1 MAKLDG
7 VKTLDMVNGEI
18 TKVEYNGEVYEKVD
32 TPKKGDIGLRI
43 SNDRPWASVGEFYPI
58 THNGVSEAYKDDVG
72 DEPLIKDGTFTYF
85 RKPSAPSLKAGD
97 KVRPR
102 ELFAKVNRPNNVPIP
117 GDYVEFRDD
126 IAEEC
131 SSFLTIGKK
140 YEVERVDAFGGADI
154 TDDNGDY
161 ESAEP
166 YETKAIYVKYTQEQ
180 AVKEVEVGD
189 KILVVDAKTTG
200 GNYGNGDILTV
211 STGYSE
217 GVFVE
222 EFARGL
228 WNEEFIVLNP
238 EQVVEATE
246 GEPEAVEEPEV
257 EESKAEGVPFEVGQ
271 FVVAKDNSIGYV
283 LTIPEVGALDV
294 VEVGKLVLGGDIR
307 VKFNREF
314 KGKYGKVAEVG
325 ESYPVNSDHFRLAT
339 DEEIIEALG
348 LNEIKEGD
356 KVEVL
361 ADNHPLLRKGA
372 TFTVTDVYDNGVRVG
387 TSFVAFVSNGKP
399 RIKIIEKG
407 EKQLEI
413 KSKDLP
419 VGTKVRGKRSGVT
432 YTLYGRSP
440 EYDGNYGKAYYT
452 EEGGTGWIGA
462 EQFEVISKP
471 RGIEE
476 GDLVRVID
484 SPGALPDG
492 SVFKVTKVDEDGT
505 LYGTTE
511 YETSTTQYIYE
522 PKRVELVAKEVDVYV

>member
-1 MAKLDG
+1 
-7 VKTLDMVNGEI
+7 MVNGEI
-18 TKVEYNGEVYEKVD
+18 TKVEYNGEGYEKVD

-238 EQVVEATE
+238 EQVGEATE
-246 GEPEAVEEPEV
+246 CEEQP
-257 EESKAEGVPFEVGQ
+257 
-271 FVVAKDNSIGYV
+271 
-283 LTIPEVGALDV
+283 
-294 VEVGKLVLGGDIR
+294 
-307 VKFNREF
+307 
-314 KGKYGKVAEVG
+314 
-325 ESYPVNSDHFRLAT
+325 
-339 DEEIIEALG
+339 
-348 LNEIKEGD
+348 EIKPGD
-356 KVEVL
+356 YVI
-361 ADNHPLLRKGA
+361 NHR
-372 TFTVTDVYDNGVRVG
+372 G
-387 TSFVAFVSNGKP
+387 T
-399 RIKIIEKG
+399 
-407 EKQLEI
+407 L
-413 KSKDLP
+413 
-419 VGTKVRGKRSGVT
+419 
-432 YTLYGRSP
+432 GR
-440 EYDGNYGKAYYT
+440 
-452 EEGGTGWIGA
+452 
-462 EQFEVISKP
+462 
-471 RGIEE
+471 
-476 GDLVRVID
+476 
-484 SPGALPDG
+484 
-492 SVFKVTKVDEDGT
+492 VDEIRDGVHYLGER
-505 LYGTTE
+505 LYKEE
-511 YETSTTQYIYE
+511 YPDKYSY
-522 PKRVELVAKEVDVYV
+522 